1 MDLLSTGLEVILK
14 KIQVFTPT
22 SAALFIA
29 AGVGLF
35 FYFRH
40 EKQRMLEERGPS

>member
-1 MDLLSTGLEVILK
+1 M
-14 KIQVFTPT
+14 FTPT
-22 SAALFIA
+22 SAAIFVA

-40 EKQRMLEERGPS
+40 EKARLLEERGEWI